1 VNPRETF
8 SDELLNAYVD
18 GELDEAEKAQ
28 LLEALCHDEALNT
41 RVCDLQKVRELLRH
55 AYEHP
60 PAPPSQRPQNTSQW
74 RGAGIAAGIML
85 TVGTLLGWGLHG
97 YQSPNHQ
104 LPNSELLD
112 IAQSMQMSSLTANND
127 GTWRVVLHVT
137 TDDPRRL
144 KTVLD
149 EAEGLLEN
157 RRDHNTPVEVE
168 ILANGRGLDLLRTRT
183 SPYAD
188 RIQALQA
195 RYNNVAFKAC
205 QRAIDRV
212 QREQNITVKLL
223 PAARTV
229 PTAIGEVIHRQR
241 EGWAYVRI

>member
-8 SDELLNAYVD
+8 SDEFLNAYVD
-18 GELDEAEKAQ
+18 GELDETEKAR
-28 LLEALCHDEALNT
+28 LLEAVCHDEALND
-41 RVCDLQKVRELLRH
+41 RVCELQKVRELLRH
-55 AYEHP
+55 TYEHP
-60 PAPPSQRPQNTSQW
+60 IIPTPQRPANGSQW
-74 RGAGIAAGIML
+74 QGAGIAAGIML
-85 TVGTLLGWGLHG
+85 VVGTLLGWALHD
-97 YQSPNHQ
+97 YKAPN
-104 LPNSELLD
+104 NELLD
-112 IAQSMQMSSLTANND
+112 IAQSMQLEPLSVGDD

-149 EAEGLLEN
+149 EAEGLLEGRLPHDN
-157 RRDHNTPVEVE
+157 SVEVE

-183 SPYAD
+183 SPYAE

-195 RYNNVAFKAC
+195 QYNNVAFKAC
-205 QRAIDRV
+205 QRAINRV

-223 PAARTV
+223 PAAETV

-241 EGWAYVRI
+241 QGWAYVRI